1 MGLLLLRAATG
12 AMAVIAGGSYFAD
25 HGSLTLRTSLSGLLE
40 ISGGASLILG
50 FLTPLG
56 GALVGLGAIGA
67 VLSWFPSPAP
77 NPFDG
82 TLPTIFA
89 AVVAAAVVCL
99 GPGAW
104 SVDARL
110 FGRREIIIPR
120 TPPSAKLVDPA
131 PRPGWST
138 GNDRVPQ

>member
-12 AMAVIAGGSYFAD
+12 VMAVIEGGSYFAD
-25 HGSLTLRTSLSGLLE
+25 PENLTLRTVLIGLLE

-50 FLTPLG
+50 FLTPIG
-56 GALVGLGAIGA
+56 GALAGLGAISA
-67 VLSWFPSPAP
+67 ILSWFPPPTP
-77 NPFDG
+77 NPFYG
-82 TLPTIFA
+82 TLPAIFA
-89 AVVAAAVVCL
+89 AVVAVAVVLL

-120 TPPSAKLVDPA
+120 PRPSAKP
-131 PRPGWST
+131 
-138 GNDRVPQ
+138 